1 MGKNTFWATFHQP
14 PKHQIAITTSLVGAQ
29 LRLIKTPCPT
39 ARRLAMLRTACAG
52 ATCETSRAMAR
63 RLMAAWW
70 GK

>member
-1 MGKNTFWATFHQP
+1 MNSFWATFHKP
-14 PKHQIAITTSLVGAQ
+14 PKHAIAITTSLQGLQPA
-29 LRLIKTPCPT
+29 LLKTPCPT
-39 ARRLAMLRTACAG
+39 VRRLAMLRVAYAG